1 MNRKYY
7 QSKFLFATIVAV
19 VYLTFPGNIA
29 LAQNRAG
36 INLKDSLQVKRIAD
50 IGRVWGVI
58 NYFHPE
64 AGKGELNIDS
74 LLLQNIAPLI
84 SGGSSVDFRT
94 VLNAMLKKLND
105 PNTKILEVLNTQ
117 EQIRHYPLKLTFYK
131 GILKENVSYLAVPQQ
146 AFKKSFTLDS
156 ALNANELQG
165 PCVIDL
171 RNGEENNQLGIKQ
184 YTQFVQPLLA
194 SLIHKL
200 IILPTERSFYYKGL
214 MRQDFPSDI
223 NILSTTVNGK
233 IDGNLQVFYGL
244 RNISQG
250 SYIFPKRS
258 NKIAPGAR
266 ICFLVN
272 QYTNINSIK
281 AIMALRNR
289 NQCKVIFDG
298 PLPAYLTG
306 DFFEMDVADG
316 IRLKIRISEV
326 IYEDGT
332 IGKGPDVILGDK
344 ISLTRNIDP
353 LLLGAHL
360 MKLAEK
366 PQKKIEQENTV
377 YIRKPQDPY
386 STIGFPNANY
396 RLLGLF
402 NFWNAVQYFSP
413 NKKLIAMDW
422 ENALSYFIPKFV
434 NANTE
439 NDYFLSLME
448 LTASLKDGHSL
459 LINRKTG
466 VSPNGFFDGNLPI
479 VASPLNGKVFVTSIL
494 PDTSQV
500 AVLNKL
506 ELGDEILSV
515 DGTDIKNLRMHWE
528 RYLVASNNAGFE
540 REYYATWFASGAVG
554 SNSNIRISR
563 NGTEHNILLKRIK
576 RNDYYNL
583 RGKVVRKVIIP
594 PLYPPYCKILDGNI
608 GYLRMNRL
616 FVKELDSLANML
628 KDCKKIIIDARGYPR
643 DGKIGTELAGYIAE
657 KQCLVAYNEFP
668 FVTSP
673 ALKKNSIVADYEVIV
688 PNNNNMNLKGKKYFL
703 LVDEGNQSQG
713 EWNIIAIQGVTN
725 ATTIG
730 TTTAGTNGMAV
741 TINFPGD
748 YFSFFSGFAEY
759 YPDHTPNQKLG
770 VKIDITVQPT
780 LKGMIE
786 GRDEIMEK
794 ALQVIK

>member
-7 QSKFLFATIVAV
+7 QSKFLFATIVTV
-19 VYLTFPGNIA
+19 IYLTFHGNIT
-29 LAQNRAG
+29 LAQDHAG
-36 INLKDSLQVKRIAD
+36 LNLKDSLQVKRIAD

-64 AGKGELNIDS
+64 AGKGKLNIDS

-105 PNTKILEVLNTQ
+105 RDTKILEVPNTQ
-117 EQIRHYPLKLTFYK
+117 VQIKHYPLKVTFYK
-131 GILKENVSYLAVPQQ
+131 GKLKEGVSYLAVPQQ

-156 ALNANELQG
+156 ALNAKELQG

-171 RNGEENNQLGIKQ
+171 RNNEENNQLGIKQ

-194 SLIHKL
+194 SLIHQL
-200 IILPTERSFYYKGL
+200 MILPTERSFYYKGL

-223 NILSTTVNGK
+223 NILSTVNGK
-233 IDGNLQVFYGL
+233 IDGSLQVFYGI

-250 SYIFPKRS
+250 SYLFPKQS
-258 NKIAPGAR
+258 DKIAPGAR

-298 PLPAYLTG
+298 PPPAYLTG
-306 DFFEMDVADG
+306 DFFGMDVADG
-316 IRLKIRISEV
+316 IRLKIRTSEV

-332 IGKGPDVILGDK
+332 IGKKPDVILGET
-344 ISLTRNIDP
+344 SSTRNIDP
-353 LLLGAHL
+353 LLLAAQL
-360 MKLAEK
+360 IKLVEK
-366 PQKKIEQENTV
+366 PQKKTEQENTV

-386 STIGFPNANY
+386 STIGFPNASH

-422 ENALSYFIPKFV
+422 GNALSYFIPKFI

-506 ELGDEILSV
+506 ELGDEIISV
-515 DGTDIKNLRMHWE
+515 DGTNIKDLRSYWE
-528 RYLVASNNAGFE
+528 RYLVASNDAGFK
-540 REYYATWFASGAVG
+540 REYYATWFASGTVG
-554 SNSNIRISR
+554 SSSNILISR
-563 NGTEHNILLKRIK
+563 NGTEHHILLKRIK

-628 KDCKKIIIDARGYPR
+628 KDCKKIIIDARGYPK

-657 KQCLVAYNEFP
+657 KQYTVAYNEFP
-668 FVTSP
+668 FITSP
-673 ALKKNSIVADYEVIV
+673 DHKKNSIVTDYEVIV
-688 PNNNNMNLKGKKYFL
+688 PDKNKNLKGKKYFL

-741 TINFPGD
+741 TINLPGD

-759 YPDHTPNQKLG
+759 YLDHTPNQKLG